1 MCHFILTTFLREQ
14 KFDLIWRFLVQSWSL
29 RISQLWKFEWSRR
42 GIESKKR
49 EKWEKKKF
57 NAAATGNRTRDLS
70 ITDQMSV
77 LTNQVHLK
85 IQFRHRFDQKCPFTD
100 SVPLETKR
108 NNFKTFGHYSKEL
121 IHCCSRKL
129 PTQKLVIYF
138 NESSCKRACYCYL
151 VLSWKSQ
158 ARRLALLLPGN
169 NEKVEG
175 GNSISREKKTQK
187 SRMNCKKR
195 KLFVS
200 RITCAMRECDTNHK
214 LALKASSIQHQNLAH
229 FSYTMYNCNHYF
241 EWNRRGS
248 SEARSESV

>member
-1 MCHFILTTFLREQ
+1 MPIHR
-14 KFDLIWRFLVQSWSL
+14 LVTKTRLSL
-29 RISQLWKFEWSRR
+29 RSNLVCS
-42 GIESKKR
+42 
-49 EKWEKKKF
+49 
-57 NAAATGNRTRDLS
+57 T
-70 ITDQMSV
+70 
-77 LTNQVHLK
+77 
-85 IQFRHRFDQKCPFTD
+85 
-100 SVPLETKR
+100 R
-108 NNFKTFGHYSKEL
+108 NNFKTFGHYLKEL

-169 NEKVEG
+169 NEKVEEG
-175 GNSISREKKTQK
+175 GNNSISREKKTQK

-214 LALKASSIQHQNLAH
+214 HALKASSIQHQNLAH
-229 FSYTMYNCNHYF
+229 FSMYICNHYF
-241 EWNRRGS
+241 EWNRQGS
-248 SEARSESV
+248 SEARYESV